1 MSSQSRRGFGP
12 VQLARWLGIQEWQLR
27 RAQNL
32 GLIPPPD
39 LHGQRWSDPV
49 ARTLPDQVERILA
62 EVGERPEP
70 TADSKPA
77 RPRNREGFGP
87 VQLARWLGIQEWQLR
102 HAQFRGLVPPPDI
115 EGRRWSD
122 TLAQTLPDRVERILA
137 EVGDDPGIGS
147 EKAAEYL
154 AERTA
159 LDVQRADVHA
169 LHERG
174 ALRPTGEFR
183 GWPLYTFKDL
193 DALAPDQLLTVVT
206 DRQHWLATSLTST
219 EAAELLGWSVGRFE
233 VAAERAGLAT
243 GRFGRY
249 ARADVERLTTTSG

>member
-1 MSSQSRRGFGP
+1 MSSQSQEGFGP
-12 VQLARWLGIQEWQLR
+12 VQLARWLGMKEWQLR

-39 LHGQRWSDPV
+39 LHAHRWSHAL
-49 ARTLPDQVERILA
+49 ARTLPDRVEQILA

-70 TADSKPA
+70 TADGKTS
-77 RPRNREGFGP
+77 RPRSREGFGP
-87 VQLARWLGIQEWQLR
+87 VQLARSLGIQEWQLR

-122 TLAQTLPDRVERILA
+122 ALAETLPDRVEQILA
-137 EVGDDPGIGS
+137 EVGDHPGIGS
-147 EKAAEYL
+147 EKSAQYL

-159 LDVQRADVHA
+159 LDVQRADVQA

-174 ALRPTGEFR
+174 ILRPTGEFR
-183 GWPLYTFKDL
+183 GWPLYAVKEL
-193 DALAPDQLLTVVT
+193 DALAPDQLLAVVA
-206 DRQHWLATSLTST
+206 DRQRWLAASLTNA

-233 VAAERAGLAT
+233 VTAERGGLAP

-249 ARADVERLTTTSG
+249 ARADVEGLRHDR